1 MPVEGAQIYTYQGRR
16 LTLLHLMEHGV
27 LEEGEVLEFDH
38 APSSSTHR
46 ARLTE
51 NGALLLEDGST
62 AETPS
67 GAARALEMGTFQGW
81 KVWCVPA
88 KDGKRLMDLR
98 TEFYELPEV
107 QGPEVSAQHH
117 SIGVYL
123 VRGGGGGAFEELCF
137 SEEVSAIG
145 WDQLEEPP
153 ELVSRDWVR
162 GALSR
167 AFPDQTAA
175 GLRNWESSIWQF
187 IGEIKIGD
195 VVVMPLH
202 DTQLVAVGVCTSP
215 FFWEE
220 GPAPRMRIGVD
231 WRIKEFDRT
240 NFSEKYSRLLNVPKT
255 VCWLDTSLAK
265 IFRNAVY
272 GKGRWWEMSPEE
284 SFWMEVTD
292 RNDIGANLKAP
303 RYQEGGSTPGHWQT
317 VSEADEGD
325 TVLHYSKTDEAIIGY
340 STILGP
346 CREEPILWKKD
357 EEEPGFFRDLEGFTR
372 LESPV
377 TLDQIRE
384 RQEELVQLKSDLEEQ
399 HGSPLY
405 FPFTLYGSENIP
417 RPQEGYLHKFPAAL
431 LSILGLH
438 DRNFELMGELDNQ
451 VTVWWVNQGQNYELE
466 RSGGYVWAP
475 ITTKSGREIDT
486 HTRVDQLS
494 SGNLLLH
501 YSKKAIRAVGVVTGG
516 PERRAR
522 PADRSTQWGDVGR
535 YAEVEYF
542 ELELPIELTELGNR
556 LPDAGPFTAVGSVV
570 QAYIPELAP
579 DYASY
584 IRREF
589 DERFPEEVKKLWPL
603 DDSSLGPVLSIPEL
617 ANQLLL
623 EPDDALTEITELLD
637 DRPQTIFYGPP
648 GTGKT
653 FVAMQLAE
661 VIAGSEERVTLV
673 QFHPSYAYEDFV
685 EGYRP
690 TLDGGFELKWGP
702 LRRLAKQAE
711 ATPNKKFVL
720 VIDEINRANL
730 SKVLGELFF
739 LLEYRDRSVTLQ
751 YSDDAFMLP
760 TNLFIIGTMNTAD
773 KSIALVDAALRRR
786 FHFHG
791 FFPDQPPIAGL
802 LKRWLQKNNPEMEW
816 VAETVDRANEKLNE
830 RDLAIGPS
838 HFMKSD
844 LNDELVERIW
854 IRSVIPYL
862 EDHFFDEPGRVEDFS
877 LAALKNPQT
886 VMPQDDD
893 DNPAS

>member
-16 LTLLHLMEHGV
+16 LTLSHLIEHGV
-27 LEEGEVLEFDH
+27 LEEGEVLEFEH
-38 APSSSTHR
+38 APSGSTHR
-46 ARLTE
+46 AQLTE
-51 NGALLLEDGST
+51 TGAFLLENGST

-67 GAARALEMGTFQGW
+67 GAAGMLETGPFPGW
-81 KVWCVPA
+81 KVWSVPA
-88 KDGKRLMDLR
+88 RGGKRLMDLR
-98 TEFYELPEV
+98 TEFYQLPEV
-107 QGPEVSAQHH
+107 QGPAVSAQSH

-123 VRGGGGGAFEELCF
+123 VRGGGEGTFEDLCF

-153 ELVSRDWVR
+153 ELVNRDWVR
-162 GALSR
+162 DALGR

-187 IGEIKIGD
+187 IGTIKIGD

-231 WRIKEFDRT
+231 WRIRDFDRT
-240 NFSEKYSRLLNVPKT
+240 TLSENYSRLLNVPKT
-255 VCWLDTSLAK
+255 VCWLDASVAK

-292 RNDIGANLKAP
+292 RDDIGANLKAP
-303 RYQEGGSTPGHWQT
+303 RFGEGGGSPGHWQT

-325 TVLHYSKTDEAIIGY
+325 VVFHYSTTADGIIGY
-340 STILGP
+340 STIVGP
-346 CREEPILWKKD
+346 CREEPIARNNN
-357 EEEPGFFRDLEGFTR
+357 EEVPGFFRDLESFTPLDSPIT
-372 LESPV
+372 LE
-377 TLDQIRE
+377 QIRE
-384 RQEELVQLKSDLEEQ
+384 CQEEIVQLKDGLKEQ
-399 HGSPLY
+399 HGNPLY

-431 LSILGLH
+431 VSLFGLPGASE
-438 DRNFELMGELDNQ
+438 ELMGDP
-451 VTVWWVNQGQNYELE
+451 G
-466 RSGGYVWAP
+466 SS
-475 ITTKSGREIDT
+475 ITDLANR
-486 HTRVDQLS
+486 
-494 SGNLLLH
+494 LLLQ
-501 YSKKAIRAVGVVTGG
+501 
-516 PERRAR
+516 
-522 PADRSTQWGDVGR
+522 PA
-535 YAEVEYF
+535 
-542 ELELPIELTELGNR
+542 
-556 LPDAGPFTAVGSVV
+556 
-570 QAYIPELAP
+570 
-579 DYASY
+579 
-584 IRREF
+584 
-589 DERFPEEVKKLWPL
+589 
-603 DDSSLGPVLSIPEL
+603 
-617 ANQLLL
+617 
-623 EPDDALTEITELLD
+623 DALTEIVELLK

-661 VIAGSEERVTLV
+661 AVTGSEDRVTLV

-690 TLDGGFELKWGP
+690 TSDGGFELKWGP
-702 LRRLAKQAE
+702 LRRLARRAE
-711 ATPNKKFVL
+711 ESPDEKFVL

-739 LLEYRDRSVTLQ
+739 LLEYRDRKVTLQ
-751 YSDDAFMLP
+751 YSDDAFTLP
-760 TNLFIIGTMNTAD
+760 ANLFIIGTMNTAD

-802 LKRWLQKNNPEMEW
+802 LERWLQLNNPAMKW
-816 VAETVDRANEKLNE
+816 VAKMVDQANEKLNE

-838 HFMKSD
+838 HFMKSE
-844 LNDELVERIW
+844 LNDELLDRIW
-854 IRSVIPYL
+854 ARSVIPYL
-862 EDHFFDEPGRVEDFS
+862 EDHFFDEPGRVSDFS
-877 LAALKNPQT
+877 LAALKNSQDAI
-886 VMPQDDD
+886 PQDDD
-893 DNPAS
+893 DTPAS